1 VTKIQEPRK
10 TKFFWAPYLKKHQKS
25 NIKPQPFL
33 QPSTLIHARSAHISP
48 ARFLSIAAL
57 TKLTKSGC
65 GFITVDLYSGW
76 NWAAKKY
83 G

>member
-1 VTKIQEPRK
+1 VTGDKNAK
-10 TKFFWAPYLKKHQKS
+10 APKNFVFRGLIIKK
-25 NIKPQPFL
+25 NIKS
-33 QPSTLIHARSAHISP
+33 QPSNLIHHP
-48 ARFLSIAAL
+48 CVERFLSIAAL